1 MSLAR
6 LLPLTLTLCAGL
18 ALAGCGAGEQLS
30 RINPFSGPERDDPNA
45 PPRDQRIPV
54 LALDD
59 RLAAPDAAEPVTLP
73 RSYVNS
79 AWPQSDGFPTHAMQH
94 TRASG
99 ALNRI
104 WRVDIGS
111 GSTRD
116 RRVRARPVISDGV
129 VYAMDA
135 EGRISARS
143 LDTGAENWRTQVRP
157 EASTS
162 ARGSR
167 IPFMGGSGQAPTFG
181 GSIGYDS
188 GRLFAHTGSRFFV
201 ALDARTG
208 NELWRRTAL
217 TPFHSAPT
225 IADGRVF
232 VTTDDNELLAL
243 DASNGE
249 VLWSHRSI
257 AETARVLATPSPA
270 VLGETLI
277 APYSSGEVAA
287 LRVPNGRELWT
298 EALTRAGGLTPMS
311 SINDI
316 AASPI
321 VIGDRVY
328 AMSHS
333 GVMAAL
339 DLRTGERLWTL
350 PAGGVHTPAL
360 AGDYIFLV
368 TVDAQL
374 TAIDRRTGEVRWLT
388 QLRQFENERRRRNRV
403 AWAGPVLAGD
413 RLVLA
418 SSQGELAIVDA
429 ATGAVTATRD
439 LGDAVFVAPVIAAE
453 TVVVVTNNG
462 RLIALR

>member
-1 MSLAR
+1 MSLGR
-6 LLPLTLTLCAGL
+6 LFPL
-18 ALAGCGAGEQLS
+18 ALALSAGLVLSGCGAGERLS
-30 RINPFSGPERDDPNA
+30 RINPFGGAERDDPNA
-45 PPRDQRIPV
+45 PARDRRVAV
-54 LALDD
+54 LQLDD
-59 RLAAPDAAEPVTLP
+59 QLAAPEETRTVNLP

-99 ALNRI
+99 SLERI

-111 GSTRD
+111 GSSRD

-135 EGRISARS
+135 DGRISARD
-143 LDTGAENWRTQVRP
+143 LDTGSERWRRHVRDDQR
-157 EASTS
+157 TS
-162 ARGSR
+162 AGGSWV
-167 IPFMGGSGQAPTFG
+167 PFMGGSGQPPTFG

-188 GRLFAHTGSRFFV
+188 GRLFAHTGGRFFV

-208 NELWRRTAL
+208 DELWRRSAL
-217 TPFHSAPT
+217 TPYHSAPT
-225 IADGRVF
+225 ISDGRVF

-243 DASNGE
+243 DASTGE

-287 LRVPNGRELWT
+287 LRAPNGRELWT

-316 AASPI
+316 AASP
-321 VIGDRVY
+321 VILGDRVY

-333 GVMAAL
+333 GVLAAL
-339 DLRTGERLWTL
+339 DLRTGERAWTL
-350 PAGGVHTPAL
+350 PAGGIHTPAI
-360 AGDYIFLV
+360 AGDYLFIV
-368 TVDAQL
+368 TTDAQIV
-374 TAIDRRTGEVRWLT
+374 AIERHTGEVRWLT

-418 SSQGELAIVDA
+418 SSQGELAIVDVSS
-429 ATGAVTATRD
+429 GAVTATRN
-439 LGDAVFVAPVIAAE
+439 LGDPVFAAPVIAAE

>member
-6 LLPLTLTLCAGL
+6 LFRATLALCAAL

-54 LALDD
+54 LELDA
-59 RLAAPDAAEPVTLP
+59 RLAAADDAEAITLP

-79 AWPQSDGFPTHAMQH
+79 SWPQSDGFPTHAMQH

-99 ALNRI
+99 ELNRI
-104 WRVDIGS
+104 WRVNIGS
-111 GSTRD
+111 GSSRD
-116 RRVRARPVISDGV
+116 RRVRARPVIADGV

-135 EGRISARS
+135 DGRISARS
-143 LDTGAENWRTQVRP
+143 LDTGSEVWSRQIRSN
-157 EASTS
+157 ESTS
-162 ARGSR
+162 ARSSWV
-167 IPFMGGSGQAPTFG
+167 PFVGRSGPAPTFG

-188 GRLFAHTGSRFFV
+188 GRLFAHTGGRFFV
-201 ALDARTG
+201 ALDARSG
-208 NELWRRTAL
+208 EELWRRAAL
-217 TPFHSAPT
+217 TPYHSAPT

-232 VTTDDNELLAL
+232 VTTDDNELMAL
-243 DASNGE
+243 DASTGS
-249 VLWSHRSI
+249 VVWSHRSI

-270 VLGETLI
+270 VLGATLI

-287 LRVPNGRELWT
+287 LSVPNGRELWT

-316 AASPI
+316 AASPV

-339 DLRTGERLWTL
+339 NLRTGERLWSL

-368 TVDAQL
+368 TIDAQL
-374 TAIDRRTGEVRWLT
+374 TAIDRRTGDVRWLT

-439 LGDAVFVAPVIAAE
+439 LGDPVFVAPVIAAE

>member
-1 MSLAR
+1 MSLPRQLA
-6 LLPLTLTLCAGL
+6 LTLTLVAGL
-18 ALAGCGAGEQLS
+18 ALSGCGAGERLS
-30 RINPFSGPERDDPNA
+30 GLNPFSGEERDDPDA

-54 LALDD
+54 LELDD
-59 RLAAPDAAEPVTLP
+59 RMAAPDDAAPIALP
-73 RSYVNS
+73 RSYVNA

-94 TRASG
+94 TRATG
-99 ALNRI
+99 GLNRI
-104 WRVDIGS
+104 WRESIGS
-111 GSTRD
+111 GSSRD
-116 RRVRARPVISDGV
+116 RRVRARPVISEGV

-143 LDTGAENWRTQVRP
+143 LDTGAETWRVQVRGE
-157 EASTS
+157 EASS
-162 ARGSR
+162 AGGSW
-167 IPFMGGSGQAPTFG
+167 IPFVGGASEPPTFG

-188 GRLFAHTGSRFFV
+188 GRLFAHTGGRFFV
-201 ALDARTG
+201 ALDARSG
-208 NELWRRTAL
+208 AELWRRTAL
-217 TPFHSAPT
+217 TPYHSAPT

-243 DASNGE
+243 DAASGE

-270 VLGETLI
+270 VLGETLL

-287 LRVPNGRELWT
+287 LSVPNGRELWT

-311 SINDI
+311 TINDI
-316 AASPI
+316 AASP
-321 VIGDRVY
+321 VVLGDRVY
-328 AMSHS
+328 AISHS

-350 PAGGVHTPAL
+350 PAAGVHTPAL
-360 AGDYIFLV
+360 AGDFLFLV

-374 TAIDRRTGEVRWLT
+374 VAIERHTGEVRWLT
-388 QLRQFENERRRRNRV
+388 QLRQFENERRRRDRV
-403 AWAGPVLAGD
+403 AWAGPVLAGE

-418 SSQGELAIVDA
+418 SSRGELVIVDT
-429 ATGAVTATRD
+429 ATGAVSATRD
-439 LGDAVFVAPVIAAE
+439 LGDPVFVAPVIAAE

>member
-6 LLPLTLTLCAGL
+6 LFRLTLALCAGL

-30 RINPFSGPERDDPNA
+30 RINPFSGEERDDPNA

-54 LALDD
+54 LELDA
-59 RLAAPDAAEPVTLP
+59 RLAAADDAAPVTLP
-73 RSYVNS
+73 RSYVNTS
-79 AWPQSDGFPTHAMQH
+79 WPQSDGFPTHAMQH

-99 ALNRI
+99 DLNRV
-104 WRVDIGS
+104 WRVDIGA
-111 GSTRD
+111 GSSRD

-135 EGRISARS
+135 EGQISARS
-143 LDTGAENWRTQVRP
+143 LDTGAENWRVQVR
-157 EASTS
+157 EESSAS
-162 ARGSR
+162 AGGSW
-167 IPFMGGSGQAPTFG
+167 IPFMGGSSQPPTFG

-188 GRLFAHTGSRFFV
+188 GRLFAHTGGRFFV
-201 ALDARTG
+201 ALDARSG
-208 NELWRRTAL
+208 EELWRRL
-217 TPFHSAPT
+217 TPYHSAPT

-243 DASNGE
+243 DAANGE
-249 VLWSHRSI
+249 VVWSHRSI

-270 VLGETLI
+270 VLGTTLI

-287 LRVPNGRELWT
+287 LSVPNGRELWT

-311 SINDI
+311 TINDI
-316 AASPI
+316 AASPV

-339 DLRTGERLWTL
+339 DLRTGQRLWTL

-360 AGDYIFLV
+360 AGDFLFLV
-368 TVDAQL
+368 TVDARL
-374 TAIDRRTGEVRWLT
+374 TAIDRNTGEVRWLT
-388 QLRQFENERRRRNRV
+388 QLRQFENERRRRDRV

-418 SSQGELAIVDA
+418 SSGGELVIVDA
-429 ATGAVTATRD
+429 ATGAVSATRN
-439 LGDAVFVAPVIAAE
+439 LGDPVFVAPVIAAE

>member
-30 RINPFSGPERDDPNA
+30 RINPFSGTEGEDPNA

-54 LALDD
+54 LELDD
-59 RLAAPDAAEPVTLP
+59 RMAAPETAEPVTLP
-73 RSYVNS
+73 RSYVNN

-99 ALNRI
+99 ALNRL

-111 GSTRD
+111 GSSRD

-135 EGRISARS
+135 DGRISARS
-143 LDTGAENWRTQVRP
+143 LDTGAESW
-157 EASTS
+157 STRLQNEEGAGPRS
-162 ARGSR
+162 SWVPFAGRGS
-167 IPFMGGSGQAPTFG
+167 SAPTFG

-188 GRLFAHTGSRFFV
+188 GRLFAHTGGRFFV
-201 ALDARTG
+201 ALDARSG
-208 NELWRRTAL
+208 AELWRRTAL
-217 TPFHSAPT
+217 TPYHSAPT

-243 DASNGE
+243 DAANGE
-249 VLWSHRSI
+249 VVWSHRSI

-270 VLGETLI
+270 VLGATLI

-287 LRVPNGRELWT
+287 LSVPNGRELWT

-311 SINDI
+311 TINDI
-316 AASPI
+316 AASPV

-339 DLRTGERLWTL
+339 DLRTGQRLWTL

-360 AGDYIFLV
+360 AGDFLFLV

-374 TAIDRRTGEVRWLT
+374 TAIDRNTGEVRWLT
-388 QLRQFENERRRRNRV
+388 QLGQFENERRRRNRV

-418 SSQGELAIVDA
+418 SSRGELVIVDA
-429 ATGAVTATRD
+429 ATGAVNATRD
-439 LGDAVFVAPVIAAE
+439 LGDPVFVAPVIAAE
-453 TVVVVTNNG
+453 TVVVVTNSG

>member
-1 MSLAR
+1 MSLGKFF
-6 LLPLTLTLCAGL
+6 PLALALCAGL
-18 ALAGCGAGEQLS
+18 ALSGCGAGERLS
-30 RINPFSGPERDDPNA
+30 SINPFSGGDREDPNA
-45 PPRDQRIPV
+45 PPRDQRVPV
-54 LALDD
+54 LQLDD
-59 RLAAPDAAEPVTLP
+59 RLVAPETAGTVNLP

-99 ALNRI
+99 ALERL

-111 GSTRD
+111 GSSRD
-116 RRVRARPVISDGV
+116 RRVRARPVITDGV

-135 EGRISARS
+135 EGRVSARD
-143 LDTGAENWRTQVRP
+143 LDTGSERWRKHVRDDRS
-157 EASTS
+157 AS
-162 ARGSR
+162 AGGSWV
-167 IPFMGGSGQAPTFG
+167 PFTGGSGHPPTFG

-188 GRLFAHTGSRFFV
+188 GRIFAHTGGRFLV
-201 ALDARTG
+201 ALDASTG
-208 NELWRRTAL
+208 EELWRRRAL
-217 TPFHSAPT
+217 TPYHSAPT
-225 IADGRVF
+225 ISEGRVL

-249 VLWSHRSI
+249 VMWSHRSI

-270 VLGETLI
+270 VLGETVI

-287 LRVPNGRELWT
+287 LRAPNGRELWT

-316 AASPI
+316 AASP
-321 VIGDRVY
+321 VILGDRVY

-339 DLRTGERLWTL
+339 DLRTGERSWTL
-350 PAGGVHTPAL
+350 PAGGVHTPAV

-368 TVDAQL
+368 TTEAQL
-374 TAIDRRTGEVRWLT
+374 VAINRHEGEVVWLT

-429 ATGAVTATRD
+429 SNGEITATRN
-439 LGDAVFVAPVIAAE
+439 LGDPVFAAPVIAAE

>member
-1 MSLAR
+1 MSLAK

-18 ALAGCGAGEQLS
+18 ALAGCGAGDQLS
-30 RINPFSGPERDDPNA
+30 RINPFSGAERDDPDA
-45 PPRDQRIPV
+45 PPRDQRIAV
-54 LALDD
+54 LELND
-59 RLAAPDAAEPVTLP
+59 RLAAPDEAEPVLLP
-73 RSYVNS
+73 RSYVNA

-99 ALNRI
+99 ALNRL
-104 WRVDIGS
+104 WRADIGS
-111 GSTRD
+111 GSSRD
-116 RRVRARPVISDGV
+116 RRVRARPVIAEGV

-143 LDTGAENWRTQVRP
+143 LETGAESWRVQVR
-157 EASTS
+157 EESSSS
-162 ARGSR
+162 AGGSW
-167 IPFMGGSGQAPTFG
+167 IPFMGGTSQPPTFG

-188 GRLFAHTGSRFFV
+188 GRLFAHTGGRFFV
-201 ALDARTG
+201 ALDARSG
-208 NELWRRTAL
+208 DELWRRAAL
-217 TPFHSAPT
+217 TPYHSAPT

-249 VLWSHRSI
+249 VVWSHRSI

-270 VLGETLI
+270 VLGATLI

-287 LRVPNGRELWT
+287 LSVPNGRELWT

-311 SINDI
+311 TINDI
-316 AASPI
+316 AASPV

-328 AMSHS
+328 AISHS

-360 AGDYIFLV
+360 AGDFLFLV

-374 TAIDRRTGEVRWLT
+374 TAIDRNTGQVRWLT
-388 QLRQFENERRRRNRV
+388 QLRQFENERRRRDRV

-418 SSQGELAIVDA
+418 SSRGELVIVDA
-429 ATGAVTATRD
+429 ATGAVSATRD

>member
-1 MSLAR
+1 MSLGKKT
-6 LLPLTLTLCAGL
+6 PLMLALCAGL
-18 ALAGCGAGEQLS
+18 TLAGCGAGEQLS
-30 RINPFSGPERDDPNA
+30 RINPFSGTERDDPNA

-79 AWPQSDGFPTHAMQH
+79 SWPQSDGFPTHAMQH

-99 ALNRI
+99 DLNRI
-104 WRVDIGS
+104 WRVNLGA

-116 RRVRARPVISDGV
+116 RRVRARPVIADGV

-143 LDTGAENWRTQVRP
+143 LDTGSEVWNTRIRND
-157 EASTS
+157 ESASPRS
-162 ARGSR
+162 SWV
-167 IPFMGGSGQAPTFG
+167 PFVGRAGAAPTFG

-188 GRLFAHTGSRFFV
+188 GRLFAHTGSRFLV
-201 ALDARTG
+201 ALDARSG
-208 NELWRRTAL
+208 EELWRRAAL

-243 DASNGE
+243 DASTGS
-249 VLWSHRSI
+249 VVWSHRSI

-270 VLGETLI
+270 VLGTTLI

-287 LRVPNGRELWT
+287 LSVPNGRELWT

-311 SINDI
+311 TINDI
-316 AASPI
+316 AASPV

-339 DLRTGERLWTL
+339 NLRTGERLWTL

-368 TVDAQL
+368 TIDAQL

-388 QLRQFENERRRRNRV
+388 QLRQFENENRRRNRV

-418 SSQGELAIVDA
+418 SSRGELAIVDA
-429 ATGAVTATRD
+429 ATGAVTGTRD
-439 LGDAVFVAPVIAAE
+439 LGDPVFVAPVIAAE

>member
-6 LLPLTLTLCAGL
+6 LFPLTLAVCAGL

-30 RINPFSGPERDDPNA
+30 RINPFSGSERDDPDA
-45 PPRDQRIPV
+45 PPREQRIPV
-54 LALDD
+54 LELDA
-59 RLAAPDAAEPVTLP
+59 RLAAADDAAPVTLP
-73 RSYVNS
+73 RSYVNTS
-79 AWPQSDGFPTHAMQH
+79 WPQSDGFPTHAMQH

-99 ALNRI
+99 DLNRV
-104 WRVDIGS
+104 WRVDIGA
-111 GSTRD
+111 GSSRD
-116 RRVRARPVISDGV
+116 RRVRARPVIADGV

-143 LDTGAENWRTQVRP
+143 LDTGAETWRIQVR
-157 EASTS
+157 EESTS
-162 ARGSR
+162 SAGGSW
-167 IPFMGGSGQAPTFG
+167 IPFMDGSSQPPTFG

-188 GRLFAHTGSRFFV
+188 GRLFAHTGGRFFV
-201 ALDARTG
+201 ALDARSG
-208 NELWRRTAL
+208 EELWRRAAL
-217 TPFHSAPT
+217 TPYHSAPT

-243 DASNGE
+243 NASNGE
-249 VLWSHRSI
+249 VVWSHRSI

-270 VLGETLI
+270 VIGTTLL

-287 LRVPNGRELWT
+287 LSVPNGRELWT

-311 SINDI
+311 TINDI
-316 AASPI
+316 AASPV

-339 DLRTGERLWTL
+339 DLRTGQRLWTL

-360 AGDYIFLV
+360 AGDFLFLV

-374 TAIDRRTGEVRWLT
+374 TAIDRTTGEVRWLT
-388 QLRQFENERRRRNRV
+388 QLRQFENERRRRDRV

-418 SSQGELAIVDA
+418 SSRGELVIVDA
-429 ATGAVTATRD
+429 ATGVVSATRD
-439 LGDAVFVAPVIAAE
+439 LGDPVFVAPVIAAE
-453 TVVVVTNNG
+453 TVVIVTNNG

>member
-1 MSLAR
+1 MSLVR
-6 LLPLTLTLCAGL
+6 LFPAMLALCAGL

-30 RINPFSGPERDDPNA
+30 RINPFAGQERDDPNA
-45 PPRDQRIPV
+45 PPRDQRVPV
-54 LALDD
+54 LELDA
-59 RLAAPDAAEPVTLP
+59 RLAAVDAAEPVVLP

-79 AWPQSDGFPTHAMQH
+79 SWPQSDGFPTHAMQH

-99 ALNRI
+99 ALNRL

-111 GSTRD
+111 GSSRD
-116 RRVRARPVISDGV
+116 RRVRARPVIADGV

-143 LDTGAENWRTQVRP
+143 LDTGAESWRVQVR
-157 EASTS
+157 EERSTS
-162 ARGSR
+162 AGGSWV
-167 IPFMGGSGQAPTFG
+167 PFMGGSSQPPTFG

-188 GRLFAHTGSRFFV
+188 GRLFAHTGGRFFV

-208 NELWRRTAL
+208 EELWRRTAL
-217 TPFHSAPT
+217 TPYHSAPT
-225 IADGRVF
+225 ISDGRVF

-243 DASNGE
+243 DVANGS
-249 VLWSHRSI
+249 VVWSHRSI

-270 VLGETLI
+270 VLGTTLI

-287 LRVPNGRELWT
+287 LSVPNGRELWT

-311 SINDI
+311 TINDI
-316 AASPI
+316 AASPV

-339 DLRTGERLWTL
+339 NLRTGERLWTL

-374 TAIDRRTGEVRWLT
+374 TAIDRRSGEVRWLT
-388 QLRQFENERRRRNRV
+388 QLRQFENERRRRDRV

-418 SSQGELAIVDA
+418 SSRGELVIVDA
-429 ATGAVTATRD
+429 ATGAISETRS
-439 LGDAVFVAPVIAAE
+439 LGDPVFVAPVIAAE